1 MNNIRDMW
9 YNIKGPNMCAI
20 KVQEGKRKNGIKKFL
35 PYLAKGINLQ
45 ILEAQGILGRRNTK
59 KTMPMHIVID
69 NGQSLTAE
77 NQR

>member
-1 MNNIRDMW
+1 
-9 YNIKGPNMCAI
+9 MCVI
-20 KVQEGKRKNGIKKFL
+20 KVQEGKRKNGIKKISPIFG
-35 PYLAKGINLQ
+35 KRHKSTDSWSSGN
-45 ILEAQGILGRRNTK
+45 LGRRNTK